1 MLDTLRLE
9 EQMKTIFFTICV
21 FMFFV
26 TSVNATV
33 YHFFNG
39 KGITEAAMEWEEAR
53 TNSKEVDLLLVSEY
67 VGYVGALFDHLSE
80 KQHICTPD
88 EITKNDVLQ
97 VVSDYLK
104 YMIKGSKNAGSVQ
117 VEAALYKQYSCTK

>member
-1 MLDTLRLE
+1 
-9 EQMKTIFFTICV
+9 MKTTFFTILVIV
-21 FMFFV
+21 FLV
-26 TSVNATV
+26 TPVQATV

-39 KGITEAAMEWEEAR
+39 EGITEAALEWENAQS
-53 TNSKEVDLLLVSEY
+53 NSKEANLLLVSEY

-97 VVSDYLK
+97 VVADYLK
-104 YMIKGSKNAGSVQ
+104 YMSKGKKNAGSVQ
-117 VEAALYKQYSCTK
+117 VEDALYKQYTCTK